1 MDFHKVVYYTVKV
14 LKAVYNLFILTLLN
28 DELKAFPRNVL

>member
-14 LKAVYNLFILTLLN
+14 LKAVYNLFILTLLK